1 MSIINAKNVY
11 IQFVSYF
18 LAMPPLYHLTIP
30 ALLYYLQL
38 LLLFPK
44 NENTMYLHCQP
55 PLTMSQLCCL
65 SYVSRMGPIYGLKNL
80 RYLYKSP
87 AAKIFSQNNYSTTTT
102 TTSTTPSA
110 GGTGRACLA
119 RWLAAI
125 ICACIW
131 CLWFMFRGFAKLA
144 FGDTCLNTTKK
155 HTWSPYRT
163 HTRITC
169 DVSIY
174 INISLLVCF
183 SWMSMVFAHT
193 IYAF

>member
-1 MSIINAKNVY
+1 MLKTCIFNLYLIFLLCPAPSII
-11 IQFVSYF
+11 S
-18 LAMPPLYHLTIP
+18 LSPLCSTTYN
-30 ALLYYLQL
+30 YYCSSQ
-38 LLLFPK
+38 K

-87 AAKIFSQNNYSTTTT
+87 AAKIFSQNYYSTTTT

-110 GGTGRACLA
+110 GGTGRVCLA

-131 CLWFMFRGFAKLA
+131 CLWFMFRGFAKFA